1 MKQGPEKEGS
11 RWLRQAERDLDDA
24 QFAFSGERYNLVCFL
39 AQQAAE
45 KAIKAFLYLSGEER
59 VLGHSVADLLNRAS
73 SLDSAFGTVWR
84 ARTLDLYYIPTRYPN
99 GIPGGLPYE
108 AFDRDEGEKALALAI
123 SVIDLVK
130 EQFTD

>member
-1 MKQGPEKEGS
+1 MRQEPGKEGS

-24 QFAFSGERYNLVCFL
+24 QYAFAGERYNLVCFL

-73 SLDSAFGTVWR
+73 SFNSAFNTISR

-108 AFDRDEGEKALALAI
+108 AFDQEEGEKALALAT
-123 SVIDLVK
+123 SVIYFVR

>member
-1 MKQGPEKEGS
+1 MRQDPGREGT
-11 RWLRQAERDLDDA
+11 RWLKQAERDLDDA
-24 QFAFSGERYNLVCFL
+24 QYAFSGERYNLTCFL

-59 VLGHSVADLLNRAS
+59 VLGHSVADLLSRAS
-73 SLDSAFGTVWR
+73 SLNSAFDAVSR

-108 AFDRDEGEKALALAI
+108 AFDREEGEKALALAA
-123 SVIDLVK
+123 SVINLVK
-130 EQFTD
+130 EMFMG

>member
-1 MKQGPEKEGS
+1 MRQEPGKEGS
-11 RWLRQAERDLDDA
+11 RWLKQAERDFDDA
-24 QFAFSGERYNLVCFL
+24 QYAFAGERYSLVCFL

-73 SLDSAFGTVWR
+73 SLNSVFDVVWR

-108 AFDRDEGEKALALAI
+108 AFDREDGEKALTLVA
-123 SVIDLVK
+123 SVINLVK

>member
-1 MKQGPEKEGS
+1 MRQEPEKEGI
-11 RWLRQAERDLDDA
+11 RWFKQAERDLDDA
-24 QFAFSGERYNLVCFL
+24 QYAFGGERYNLVCFL

-73 SLDSAFGTVWR
+73 SFDSTFDTISR

-108 AFDRDEGEKALALAI
+108 AFDREEGEKALALAT
-123 SVIDLVK
+123 SVIDLVR
-130 EQFTD
+130 EQFRD